1 MPRYLEY
8 DKNTGRIICEIVSAK
23 KPKTTENLELLE
35 ISEEQ
40 VIDTSLYAVRD
51 GKLVRLYETNEE
63 RFERERLR
71 KENAE
76 RTRERVKTMFY
87 EGMMALLDDNESAF
101 KALQREFKEIKVYL

>member
-8 DKNTGRIICEIVSAK
+8 DKNTGRIVCEIVSAT
-23 KPKTTENLELLE
+23 KPEASGNLELLE

-40 VIDTSLYAVRD
+40 VIDTSLYAVRN
-51 GKLVRLYETNEE
+51 GQLVKLYETNEE

-76 RTRERVKTMFY
+76 RVRGRMKTMEHEYIF
-87 EGMMALLDDNESAF
+87 AKLDENETAVRD
-101 KALQREFKEIKVYL
+101 LIREFKELKVYL